1 MSINLQEL
9 LRQAVQMEIDGREY
23 YSKVAQSTR
32 NPLAR
37 HTFETL
43 AREED
48 RHRSYFEAYYAA
60 AAAGEGLPAMEEVGV
75 EAVNRVARAETVFAR
90 ASAEVGEVFVEAD
103 LPDAYA
109 HAMEMERRTIEF
121 YQGLRDKLEAEAV
134 RQFLDFIVD
143 QERQHLE
150 LLSRSLDV
158 VNEPEA
164 WFFDEER
171 WVVEG

>member
-1 MSINLQEL
+1 MSVDAQEL
-9 LRQAVQMEIDGREY
+9 LHQAVQMEIDGREY
-23 YSKVAQSTR
+23 YLAVAAGTH

-48 RHRSYFEAYYAA
+48 RHRGYFEAYYTA
-60 AAAGEGLPAMEEVGV
+60 AAAGRGWPAMDEIGI
-75 EAVNRVARAETVFAR
+75 EAPDRVQRAETVFSR
-90 ASAEVGEVFVEAD
+90 AAAQAKGVAPEAD
-103 LPDAYA
+103 LPEAYS

-121 YQGLRDKLEAEAV
+121 YQELRDKLEGQAV
-134 RQFLDFIVD
+134 REFLSFIVD

-158 VNEPEA
+158 INEPET
-164 WFFDEER
+164 WFFDQER

>member
-1 MSINLQEL
+1 MSVNAQEL
-9 LRQAVQMEIDGREY
+9 LRRAVQMEIDGREY
-23 YSKVAQSTR
+23 YLAVAARTH

-48 RHRSYFEAYYAA
+48 RHRGYFEAYYAA
-60 AAAGEGLPAMEEVGV
+60 AAAGKGWPAVDELGV
-75 EAVNRVARAETVFAR
+75 EAPDRLQRAETVFSEAASEGR
-90 ASAEVGEVFVEAD
+90 AVMPEAD
-103 LPDAYA
+103 LPEAYN

-121 YQGLRDKLEAEAV
+121 YQQLRDKLEGGPVQE
-134 RQFLDFIVD
+134 FLSFIVD

-158 VNEPEA
+158 INDPET
-164 WFFDEER
+164 WFFDQER

>member
-1 MSINLQEL
+1 MSVNAAGLLQ
-9 LRQAVQMEIDGREY
+9 QAVQMEIDGREY
-23 YSKVAQSTR
+23 YLSVAARTH
-32 NPLAR
+32 NPLAK

-60 AAAGEGLPAMEEVGV
+60 AAAGRNWPAMNDIGV
-75 EAVNRVARAETVFAR
+75 EAPDRKRRAETVFSR
-90 ASAEVGEVFVEAD
+90 AAEQGQEGLPEAD
-103 LPDAYA
+103 LPEAYN

-121 YQGLRDKLEAEAV
+121 YQGLRDKLEGDSV
-134 RQFLDFIVD
+134 REFLNFIVD